1 MLVTILDYLAWIEL
15 PANIIEVFPRNESD
29 GTRFS
34 KFHGKRIPPNV
45 EAVGHQWITLQAWKN
60 GIFSYYFKLFA
71 SGYAR
76 VLQLTASP

>member
-1 MLVTILDYLAWIEL
+1 MLVTNLDYLARIKL
-15 PANIIEVFPRNESD
+15 PANIIEIFPRNESD

-45 EAVGHQWITLQAWKN
+45 EEVGHQSLTLQAWKN
-60 GIFSYYFKLFA
+60 GIFCFYFKLFA
-71 SGYAR
+71 SGYAL